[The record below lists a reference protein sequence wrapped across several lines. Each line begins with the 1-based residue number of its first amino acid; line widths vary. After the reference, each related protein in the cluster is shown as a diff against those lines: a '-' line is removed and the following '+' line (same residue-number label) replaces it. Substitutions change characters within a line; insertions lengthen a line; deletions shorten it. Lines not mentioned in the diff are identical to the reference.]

1 MSVPTTSDDAA
12 RAYRGY
18 LTHPITGARVA
29 EAEAYLP
36 TAVEDGHVYAVPHYD
51 LEKLRGLET
60 TDDPGLFRYRPL
72 LPIDGGPVVSL
83 GEGGTPLVPL
93 PRLGA
98 ELGLPG
104 LTLKDESRNP
114 TWSYKDRLAAV
125 AVTKA
130 VQQGREVVVVSST
143 GNHGAAVAAY
153 AARAGIRCVVLT
165 LASAPL
171 AMTTLMQSYGAVTV
185 AVEKPTDR
193 WLVMR
198 QVVEERGWVPMSG
211 FVGPPSG
218 SNPFGVEG
226 YKTIAYEL
234 HAELGG
240 VPDAIVAPVAY
251 GDALAGLARGFQE
264 LIALGMSTQVPRLIA
279 AEPFGPYEDAL
290 QHGWRAQAAQPA
302 GSTVAFSIGTPMA
315 TWQGWDALS
324 RTHGAAASA
333 DDEQTMAAQRRLAGL
348 EGIFL
353 EPSSTVAVAVLPEL
367 VSRGVLG
374 GEDRVVV
381 LGTSSGLKDVP
392 TAAAGLPATPVIEPT
407 VAALDAAIAA
417 ADAG

>member
-1 MSVPTTSDDAA
+1 MSTQTGSTG
-12 RAYRGY
+12 AYLGH
-18 LTHPITGARVA
+18 LVHPITGVRV
-29 EAEAYLP
+29 EEDEAYLP
-36 TAVEDGHVYAVPHYD
+36 TAVDDGHVYAVPAYD
-51 LEKLRGLET
+51 LDALRGLET
-60 TDDPGLFRYRPL
+60 TDDPGLFRYRLL
-72 LPIDGGPVVSL
+72 LPVGSGAVVSL
-83 GEGGTPLVPL
+83 HEGDTPLVPL
-93 PRLGA
+93 QRLGDD
-98 ELGLPG
+98 LGLAH
-104 LTLKDESRNP
+104 LFLKDESRNP

-130 VQQGREVVVVSST
+130 VQQGRDTIVVSST

-171 AMTTLMQSYGAVTV
+171 AMTTMMQSYGAITV

-234 HAELGG
+234 HAQMAG

-251 GDALAGLARGFQE
+251 GDALAGLARGFEE
-264 LIALGMSTQVPRLIA
+264 LVSLGMSRQVPRLIA

-302 GSTVAFSIGTPMA
+302 GATVAFSIGSPMA

-324 RTHGAAASA
+324 RTNGAAASA
-333 DDEQTMAAQRRLAGL
+333 DDDQTMAAQQRLARQEGL
-348 EGIFL
+348 FL

-367 VSRGVLG
+367 LRRGAITA
-374 GEDRVVV
+374 GERVVV
-381 LGTSSGLKDVP
+381 LGTSTGLKDVP
-392 TAAAGLPATPVIEPT
+392 TAASRLADTPVIEPT
-407 VAALDAAIAA
+407 IAALDAAIDAA
-417 ADAG
+417 G

>member
-1 MSVPTTSDDAA
+1 MSTPST
-12 RAYRGY
+12 AYLGH
-18 LTHPITGARVA
+18 LTHPITGVQL
-29 EAEAYLP
+29 EESEAYLP
-36 TAVEDGHVYAVPHYD
+36 TPVAGGHVYAVPDYD
-51 LEKLRGLET
+51 LDALRGLET
-60 TDDPGLFRYRPL
+60 TDDPGLFRYRSL
-72 LPIDGGPVVSL
+72 LPVSGGPLVSL
-83 GEGGTPLVPL
+83 GEGGTPLVGL

-98 ELGLPG
+98 EVGLPG
-104 LTLKDESRNP
+104 LLLKDESRNP

-130 VQQGREVVVVSST
+130 VQQGRRTVVVSST

-165 LASAPL
+165 LASAPQ

-193 WLVMR
+193 WVVMR
-198 QVVEERGWVPMSG
+198 QVVHERGWVPMSG

-234 HAELGG
+234 HAQLAG

-251 GDALAGLARGFQE
+251 GDALAGLARGFEE
-264 LIALGMSTQVPRLIA
+264 LVALGMSTRVPRLIA
-279 AEPFGPYEDAL
+279 AEPFGPYGDAL
-290 QHGWRAQAAQPA
+290 QHGWRATAAQPA
-302 GSTVAFSIGTPMA
+302 GTTVAFSIGTPMA
-315 TWQGWDALS
+315 TWQGWDALT
-324 RTHGAAASA
+324 RTGGAAASA
-333 DDEQTMAAQRRLAGL
+333 DDDATMSAQRRLASL

-367 VSRGVLG
+367 VRRGVVSAD
-374 GEDRVVV
+374 EQVVV

-392 TAAAGLPATPVIEPT
+392 TVAAKLSPTPVIEPT
-407 VAALDAAIAA
+407 VAALDAVLE
-417 ADAG
+417 GR

>member
-1 MSVPTTSDDAA
+1 MSAHASSAS
-12 RAYRGY
+12 AYLGH
-18 LTHPITGARVA
+18 LTHPITGARVE
-29 EAEAYLP
+29 EADAYLP
-36 TAVEDGHVYAVPHYD
+36 TAVDGGHVYAVPDYD
-51 LEKLRGLET
+51 LDGLRGLET

-98 ELGLPG
+98 DLGLPG
-104 LTLKDESRNP
+104 LLLKDESRNP

-130 VQQGREVVVVSST
+130 VQQGRDTVVVSST

-171 AMTTLMQSYGAVTV
+171 AMTTLMQSYGAVTL

-198 QVVEERGWVPMSG
+198 ELVQARGWVPMSG
-211 FVGPPSG
+211 FVGPPAG

-234 HAELGG
+234 HAQLGG

-251 GDALAGLARGFQE
+251 GDALAGLARGFEE
-264 LIALGMSTQVPRLIA
+264 LVALGMSTQVPALIA

-290 QHGWRAQAAQPA
+290 QHGWRPTAAQPA
-302 GSTVAFSIGTPMA
+302 GSTVAFSIGSPMA

-324 RTHGAAASA
+324 RTGGAAASA
-333 DDEQTMAAQRRLAGL
+333 GDDATMAAQRQLAGL
-348 EGIFL
+348 EGLFL

-367 VSRGVLG
+367 VRRGTLTA
-374 GEDRVVV
+374 DQRVVV
-381 LGTSSGLKDVP
+381 LGTSTGLKDVP
-392 TAAAGLPATPVIEPT
+392 TAASRLPETPIIEPT
-407 VAALDAAIAA
+407 VAALDAAIA
-417 ADAG
+417 G